1 MMRQEFKKN
10 IVVIY
15 HGGCSDGFG
24 GAWAAWKKFGDKAH
38 YYGASRGEPSLD
50 YLRGKQI
57 YLIDFS
63 YSTEVV
69 QKLIKNNVRV
79 TAIDH
84 HVSAEEATKLT
95 KDYRYAAHHSGCVLA
110 WRYFHPKKP
119 VPRLLRHIEDIDL
132 WRFKIPHTKAI
143 RAYLETQD
151 MNFKTWSA
159 LASRLERPEI
169 RTSIQKLGELVLS
182 YQERLCDELI
192 AEGVEL
198 VQFGKYLTQAVNAPN
213 FNSQNFT
220 DLIADK
226 LIRHRP
232 PMAIVWKAGK
242 KGTKVSLRSDG
253 SADVGKLAARY
264 GGGGHADS
272 SAFRLPPGAKL
283 PWTVVP
289 EKKRR

>member
-1 MMRQEFKKN
+1 MTRQEFKKN
-10 IVVIY
+10 IIVIY

-24 GAWAAWKKFGDKAH
+24 GAWAASKKFGDTAH
-38 YYGASRGEPSLD
+38 YYGASHGEPPLD
-50 YLRGKQI
+50 YLRGKTI
-57 YLIDFS
+57 YLVDFS
-63 YSTEVV
+63 YPPEAVR
-69 QKLIKNNVRV
+69 KLMKQNKRV

-84 HVSAEEATKLT
+84 HVSAEKATKMT
-95 KDYRYAAHHSGCVLA
+95 EDYRYAVKNSGCVLA

-119 VPRLLRHIEDIDL
+119 VPRLLLHIEDIDL
-132 WRFKIPHTKAI
+132 WKFKLPHTKAV

-151 MNFKTWSA
+151 MNFKTWNELSVQ
-159 LASRLERPEI
+159 LERPAI
-169 RTSIQKLGELVLS
+169 RASIMKLGNLVLS
-182 YQERLCDELI
+182 YQERLCNELI
-192 AEGVEL
+192 AETAEQ

-226 LIRHRP
+226 LIRRKP
-232 PMAIVWKAGK
+232 PIAIVWRTGK
-242 KGTKVSLRSDG
+242 KGTKVSLRSNG

>member
-1 MMRQEFKKN
+1 MRQEFKKN
-10 IVVIY
+10 IIVIY

-38 YYGASRGEPSLD
+38 YYGASHGEPPLD
-50 YLRGKQI
+50 YLRGKTI
-57 YLIDFS
+57 YLVDFS
-63 YSTEVV
+63 YSPEVV
-69 QKLIKNNVRV
+69 QKLMKSNVRV

-84 HVSAEEATKLT
+84 HVSAERATKLT
-95 KDYRYAAHHSGCVLA
+95 YDYRYAVNNSGCVLA

-119 VPRLLRHIEDIDL
+119 VPRLLLHIEDIDL
-132 WRFKIPHTKAI
+132 WKFRIPHTKAV

-151 MNFKTWSA
+151 MNFPTWDA
-159 LASRLERPEI
+159 LARELDRATSRAMLI
-169 RTSIQKLGELVLS
+169 RLGGLVLS
-182 YQERLCDELI
+182 YQERLCNELI
-192 AEGVEL
+192 AETAQL
-198 VQFGKYLTQAVNAPN
+198 VQFGKYRTYAVNAPN

-226 LIRHRP
+226 LIRRTP
-232 PMAIVWKAGK
+232 PIAIVWRTGK

-253 SADVGKLAARY
+253 SADVGKLASRY

-283 PWTVVP
+283 PWTVVS